1 VSFKDDLVRYLGGM
15 LAVFVAVEA
24 FLVFSEMLT
33 AAYPGA
39 AFEGDPARRLLT
51 GPYAGFFWFEVLA
64 GLAVPFV
71 LLAIPRLRADPRW
84 VAVASAF
91 AVAGIL
97 IHRVNI
103 VLNGLSYATV
113 PYPPGV
119 SIGTAQ
125 PAGQTSFALSYF
137 YHPALIEYLVAGGVI
152 CLGALVFTLLAWK
165 LPLREGAHPASPAP
179 AREAGMPTETT
190 SG

>member
-1 VSFKDDLVRYLGGM
+1 MRYLGGM

-39 AFEGDPARRLLT
+39 GFEADPARRLLNGPVRRLLLVRGARRPGRAVRPARRPAPARAT
-51 GPYAGFFWFEVLA
+51 GAGSPSASVLA
-64 GLAVPFV
+64 VV
-71 LLAIPRLRADPRW
+71 
-84 VAVASAF
+84 
-91 AVAGIL
+91 GIL

-125 PAGQTSFALSYF
+125 PAGQTSFALQ
-137 YHPALIEYLVAGGVI
+137 
-152 CLGALVFTLLAWK
+152 LL
-165 LPLREGAHPASPAP
+165 LPR
-179 AREAGMPTETT
+179 RR
-190 SG
+190 